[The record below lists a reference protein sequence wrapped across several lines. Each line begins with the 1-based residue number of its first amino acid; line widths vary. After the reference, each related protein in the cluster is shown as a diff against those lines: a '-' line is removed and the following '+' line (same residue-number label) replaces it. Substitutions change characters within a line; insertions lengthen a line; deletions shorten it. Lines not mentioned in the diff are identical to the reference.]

1 MQKFHN
7 RPKNWQDF
15 ELLCY
20 HLWSAKFKSDNI
32 SRNGRQGQNQQG
44 IDIYGNLPDGK
55 GIFGIQC
62 KGKDNF
68 NNSQITEEEINT
80 ELQKALNFHPSLSL
94 IIFATTSKRDA
105 KIQEYVR
112 LKSEEY
118 SKSHNLQVDIKFWDC
133 IEEMLEFY
141 NEVGRWYDNG
151 NQQSYSVDV
160 KAIVENGR
168 LEPVFNRVRRT
179 YQVPTKC
186 ASSIFFLLTDPP
198 VKSIF
203 DQRPFKNHT
212 WCEFDIEIK
221 NNGCSVLENYSLD
234 IHFEEAEIQA
244 ISNMNDKFTNNFW
257 ETEINKL
264 KSEKMELFHHES
276 DDFSLIFEPKDKIL
290 VQKGKRSCRIGLL
303 PKYTCSELHVKWK
316 LLARDFNDEGLL
328 VIPIIPSFVEK
339 NDTIFVRSFT
349 DERIENVVE
358 NGIEYLD
365 GEDDIDL

>member
-44 IDIYGNLPDGK
+44 IDIYGNLLDGK

-118 SKSHNLQVDIKFWDC
+118 SK
-133 IEEMLEFY
+133 
-141 NEVGRWYDNG
+141 
-151 NQQSYSVDV
+151 
-160 KAIVENGR
+160 
-168 LEPVFNRVRRT
+168 
-179 YQVPTKC
+179 
-186 ASSIFFLLTDPP
+186 
-198 VKSIF
+198 
-203 DQRPFKNHT
+203 
-212 WCEFDIEIK
+212 
-221 NNGCSVLENYSLD
+221 
-234 IHFEEAEIQA
+234 
-244 ISNMNDKFTNNFW
+244 
-257 ETEINKL
+257 
-264 KSEKMELFHHES
+264 
-276 DDFSLIFEPKDKIL
+276 
-290 VQKGKRSCRIGLL
+290 
-303 PKYTCSELHVKWK
+303 
-316 LLARDFNDEGLL
+316 
-328 VIPIIPSFVEK
+328 
-339 NDTIFVRSFT
+339 
-349 DERIENVVE
+349 
-358 NGIEYLD
+358 
-365 GEDDIDL
+365 